1 MNLHFDF
8 SVEDNISFSLPCFIL
23 NQYHDILAISA
34 VYSLVSEKIFQNEKF
49 EQYDETDEEFDETD
63 EVTDQSEYFPVEKLQ

>member
-8 SVEDNISFSLPCFIL
+8 YMEDNISFSLPYFIL
-23 NQYHDILAISA
+23 NLFYDTPANSA

-49 EQYDETDEEFDETD
+49 EQDDEIDERFDEVD
-63 EVTDQSEYFPVEKLQ
+63 EVTDQSEYFLVEESQ

>member
-23 NQYHDILAISA
+23 NLNHNVSTNSA
-34 VYSLVSEKIFQNEKF
+34 VYNLVSKKIFQNEKF